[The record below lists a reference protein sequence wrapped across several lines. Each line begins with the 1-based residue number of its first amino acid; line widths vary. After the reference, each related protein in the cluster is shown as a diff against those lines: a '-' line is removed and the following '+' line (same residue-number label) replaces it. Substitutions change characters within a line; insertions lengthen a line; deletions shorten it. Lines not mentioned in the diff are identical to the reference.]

1 MTNTWCGIAS
11 ARACLSTRRRQVLS
25 GGARQAFFKAPTA
38 AELQTSSV
46 PQQIDRL
53 HRFVQRALPHAPPGL
68 AAWVK
73 AYLTAGCRL
82 HQAALCVQNVARS
95 WQARL
100 AIGRRVI

>member
-1 MTNTWCGIAS
+1 MTNTWSGIAS

-25 GGARQAFFKAPTA
+25 GGARQAFFEAPTA

-46 PQQIDRL
+46 PQQIARL
-53 HRFVQRALPHAPPGL
+53 HRCPALLPGPPGL
-68 AAWVK
+68 AAWLK
-73 AYLTAGCRL
+73 AYRMAGCRL